1 MNVEPNK
8 VVSFHYSVS
17 DDTGETV
24 DSSRERG
31 EPLTILTGHGNII
44 PGLERALHGRVVGD
58 RFGVDVAPEDGYGHR
73 NEELVQRV
81 PKKYFQHGDRLKVGD
96 VTALRLKDGGHRV
109 VTVKKVGMSA
119 IDVDLNHPMAGK
131 SLKFEIEITAIRDA
145 DADELAHGHV
155 HGPEG
160 HAH

>member
-1 MNVEPNK
+1 MNIEQNK

-31 EPLTILTGHGNII
+31 QPLTILVGHGNIV
-44 PGLERALHGRVVGD
+44 PGLERALNGRAVGD
-58 RFGVDVAPEDGYGHR
+58 HFEVEIGPEEGYGRR
-73 NEELVQRV
+73 NEALMQRV
-81 PKKYFQHGDRLKVGD
+81 PKKYFQNADRLKVGD

-109 VTVKKVGMSA
+109 VTVKKVGMTT

-131 SLKFEIEITAIRDA
+131 PLKFDVEITAVRDA
-145 DADELAHGHV
+145 NPDELAHGHA